1 MSTRN
6 TQHTLSNEELA
17 RRWQARVATG
27 TFSHN
32 VIGVGEIRIM
42 GRSGDA
48 ATTFPRILSLTV
60 LSELEPDEQWAVRQ
74 AEVVVEQAQA
84 NRRAIFAV
92 APGTTDLTTPVPV
105 RHFDPQAESLIVVAR
120 VAGG

>member
-6 TQHTLSNEELA
+6 TQHSSSDEELA
-17 RRWQARVATG
+17 RCWQERVVTG
-27 TFSHN
+27 AFSQN
-32 VIGVGEIRIM
+32 VLGVGSIRVM

-48 ATTFPRILSLTV
+48 ATTFPRITSLAV

-74 AEVVVEQAQA
+74 AEAVVERSQA

-92 APGTTDLTTPVPV
+92 TPGTTDLTTPVPV
-105 RHFDPQAESLIVVAR
+105 RHFDPQEESLIVVAR